1 MIKFN
6 IYKKMLFFTLCI
18 CLFNSCQ
25 NNYEF
30 KKLEKER
37 DSLAS
42 ILKKINNKYVFDS
55 VKVKTIISPENIL
68 LENNDYKV
76 DFYFVAYN
84 KNSYFKD
91 YDTIVN
97 EEIIVKDTLTT
108 KDGVFKYKKTL
119 KEGRNEI
126 KGFISSN
133 NQYGKEVQGVL
144 YHTVTVKKKE

>member
-1 MIKFN
+1 MITTNIMIKFN

-108 KDGVFKYKKTL
+108 K
-119 KEGRNEI
+119 
-126 KGFISSN
+126 
-133 NQYGKEVQGVL
+133 
-144 YHTVTVKKKE
+144 